1 MVAMHTAGVGQG
13 DGEGAVVTT
22 AAAMHTAGVVQCDGE
37 GPVVTPAAAMHNAG
51 AGRRDG
57 EGPVVT
63 PTAAMHNAGVGGQ
76 CDGEGVSLW
85 QSTTLVSENA
95 AARHNAGIGQR
106 DSEGKRLPLGYFF
119 LQSDAAQQR
128 RAVSM
133 TSGMVLP
140 MGRLSARKM
149 R

>member
-1 MVAMHTAGVGQG
+1 MHNWHSVFVAMHDAGVGQH
-13 DGEGAVVTT
+13 DGEGAVVTPVV
-22 AAAMHTAGVVQCDGE
+22 AKNDAGVGQRDG
-37 GPVVTPAAAMHNAG
+37 GGVVVTP
-51 AGRRDG
+51 
-57 EGPVVT
+57 
-63 PTAAMHNAGVGGQ
+63 
-76 CDGEGVSLW
+76 
-85 QSTTLVSENA
+85 A